1 MLLREPPPVQVSA
14 QVVRR
19 VVGHQAQVPVA
30 LLARVPVEARH
41 RVQAL
46 VEAHHRV
53 QVLRRERRQV
63 QASGQVRPV
72 VGHHR
77 AMRLGM

>member
-1 MLLREPPPVQVSA
+1 MLLREHPPVQVSA
-14 QVVRR
+14 QVARR
-19 VVGHQAQVPVA
+19 VVGHQAQA
-30 LLARVPVEARH
+30 PVEAHH

-53 QVLRRERRQV
+53 QVLRRAVALLVRRAV
-63 QASGQVRPV
+63 APR
-72 VGHHR
+72 R